1 MNKLSRYRKL
11 RYNQLFESENRELRL
26 NEMGNPLEVLSQYV
40 DFEIFRPT
48 LESALF
54 TGERKSNAGRPPIDC
69 VLMFKVLFLQRYYGL
84 SDHQIEYQIVDRTSF
99 RKFLGIE
106 CVDDVPDEK
115 TVWKYR
121 ELLTNTGVYDKLFSE
136 FHSFMESK
144 GLQFNEGRIIDA
156 SFVIAPRQRNTR
168 DENEQIKQGAGNK
181 LWNDN
186 PHKKCH
192 KDVDARWTKK
202 RDETFYGYKQHTKV
216 EKRNKIILSYDTT
229 SAEVHDSKGF
239 EGLLDEKD
247 EGKDLYL
254 DAGYVGQE
262 EIVKQHK
269 MNPIIC
275 EKGYRNR
282 PLTKEQKSDNRKKS
296 KTRCLVEHVFGFEEQ
311 TMRGLVVRTVGLIR
325 AKANVAL
332 TSLVWIGSWNWSY
345 AISYPVGING
355 SGSVVVTLKLTKYS
369 VPGWAFRP
377 FTGTVNSLEA
387 CGAISKDTFPPFIV
401 FPLASTL

>member
-99 RKFLGIE
+99 CKFLGIE

-136 FHSFMESK
+136 FHSFMEST
-144 GLQFNEGRIIDA
+144 GLQFNEGRII
-156 SFVIAPRQRNTR
+156 
-168 DENEQIKQGAGNK
+168 
-181 LWNDN
+181 
-186 PHKKCH
+186 
-192 KDVDARWTKK
+192 DARWTKK

-282 PLTKEQKSDNRKKS
+282 PLTKEQKSDNRKKIQD
-296 KTRCLVEHVFGFEEQ
+296 TLPCRAC
-311 TMRGLVVRTVGLIR
+311 IR
-325 AKANVAL
+325 V
-332 TSLVWIGSWNWSY
+332 
-345 AISYPVGING
+345 
-355 SGSVVVTLKLTKYS
+355 
-369 VPGWAFRP
+369 
-377 FTGTVNSLEA
+377 
-387 CGAISKDTFPPFIV
+387 
-401 FPLASTL
+401 

>member
-1 MNKLSRYRKL
+1 MS
-11 RYNQLFESENRELRL
+11 
-26 NEMGNPLEVLSQYV
+26 
-40 DFEIFRPT
+40 
-48 LESALF
+48 
-54 TGERKSNAGRPPIDC
+54 
-69 VLMFKVLFLQRYYGL
+69 
-84 SDHQIEYQIVDRTSF
+84 
-99 RKFLGIE
+99 
-106 CVDDVPDEK
+106 PDEK

-168 DENEQIKQGAGNK
+168 DENEQIKQGAGDK

-202 RDETFYGYKQHTKV
+202 RDETFTATSSILKL
-216 EKRNKIILSYDTT
+216 RNAIRSYFLMIPRRQKCMIPKALKDCWM
-229 SAEVHDSKGF
+229 K
-239 EGLLDEKD
+239 KD

-282 PLTKEQKSDNRKKS
+282 PLTKEQKSDNRKNP
-296 KTRCLVEHVFGFEEQ
+296 RH
-311 TMRGLVVRTVGLIR
+311 
-325 AKANVAL
+325 VAL
-332 TSLVWIGSWNWSY
+332 SSMY
-345 AISYPVGING
+345 
-355 SGSVVVTLKLTKYS
+355 SGLRNKPCVDLWCVQ
-369 VPGWAFRP
+369 
-377 FTGTVNSLEA
+377 
-387 CGAISKDTFPPFIV
+387 
-401 FPLASTL
+401 